1 MNTTE
6 RAQLERFTASAKSID
21 EFCAANRISR
31 SMYYKLR
38 SQGRAPREMK
48 IGSRTIISNEA
59 EFDWHRQ
66 MEAAA

>member
-1 MNTTE
+1 VNTTTE
-6 RAQLERFTASAKSID
+6 RTRLGFSASAKSID

-48 IGSRTIISNEA
+48 IGARAIISNEA
-59 EFDWHRQ
+59 EADWHRR
-66 MEAAA
+66 MEVA